1 MKNNQSKGHTPS
13 PKAAVFFAHIEAVK
27 PANDLEE
34 LESFKIFKMGWDNK
48 LLADLLKQM
57 GNVENKN
64 FKMLNYESHFE
75 VVRLPNGRIVGTE
88 QQETP

>member
-1 MKNNQSKGHTPS
+1 MKNNQFRGHAPS
-13 PKAAVFFAHIEAVK
+13 PRAAVFFAHIEAVK

-34 LESFKIFKMGWDNK
+34 LESFKIFKMGWNNE

-64 FKMLNYESHFE
+64 FKMLDNQTYFE
-75 VVRLPNGRIVGTE
+75 VVRLPNGRIVGSGE
-88 QQETP
+88 